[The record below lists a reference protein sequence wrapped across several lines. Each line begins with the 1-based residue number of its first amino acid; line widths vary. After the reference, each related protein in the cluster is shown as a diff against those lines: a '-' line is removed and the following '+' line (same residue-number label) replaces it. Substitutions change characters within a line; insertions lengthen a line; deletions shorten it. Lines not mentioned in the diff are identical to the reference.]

1 MSPQLSPGR
10 VPITPPGSLSP
21 PHVGDMG
28 AKRCRA
34 VTTSHGQS
42 TARHHAPHPTP
53 PTGGPVPA
61 PPFTLARGRTM
72 KAPPP
77 PDSTMMARNLG
88 LTAQK
93 ELSHVT
99 LETRMSSYIWSAF
112 TGCPKTCRNLLW
124 RTTRRLMAG
133 GGRVRT
139 WRPPV
144 GHRDLNT
151 HRSRAVRDPHPGLEG
166 SVGMWGRRGM
176 GARDGTRCGPHP
188 TEGPGAAVGAGVGA
202 GHQHAMAQ
210 CCLSALRQGR
220 GCAVHQGCAMP
231 YGRAVPYSCATL
243 MAVPCPMDVLCPMA
257 VPSPVAVPCS
267 MPLPPP
273 WLCHVLWLCF
283 VLHPFH
289 PHGCATSYVH
299 AIPMAV
305 PCPLAITKADP
316 YVVTMGK
323 QGCKELWGGGG

>member
-133 GGRVRT
+133 GGTGQDVA
-139 WRPPV
+139 PP
-144 GHRDLNT
+144 
-151 HRSRAVRDPHPGLEG
+151 SRAQGPQHPQISCCEGPPSGFGRERGDVGTAWDGGTGWNPVWSSPHGGTWGSCGCWGGCWAPACHGTVLSVCSAAGMWLCCAPGL
-166 SVGMWGRRGM
+166 
-176 GARDGTRCGPHP
+176 C
-188 TEGPGAAVGAGVGA
+188 
-202 GHQHAMAQ
+202 HALWP
-210 CCLSALRQGR
+210 C
-220 GCAVHQGCAMP
+220 
-231 YGRAVPYSCATL
+231 RA
-243 MAVPCPMDVLCPMA
+243 
-257 VPSPVAVPCS
+257 
-267 MPLPPP
+267 
-273 WLCHVLWLCF
+273 LWLCF
-283 VLHPFH
+283 APWPCHPPWLSHALCPCH
-289 PHGCATSYVH
+289 PHGYATSYGC
-299 AIPMAV
+299 ALFYARSTPMAAPHPMSMPSPW
-305 PCPLAITKADP
+305 PCHA
-316 YVVTMGK
+316 
-323 QGCKELWGGGG
+323 LWPSPKLTHM